1 MQQCMHILADKL
13 VLAVARHAQ
22 QSIIAER
29 CIPLGVQT
37 TNALDNGV
45 QDQLQFSL
53 QQNVRTFYEWTVR
66 HG

>member
-13 VLAVARHAQ
+13 LRAVARHVQ
-22 QSIIAER
+22 RVIAER

-53 QQNVRTFYEWTVR
+53 Q
-66 HG
+66 